1 MQEFDGYSV
10 NQKKISTVKKYI
22 INPVFEGIFIGIFA
36 LVLTFVTSY
45 FIYKSS
51 LNVLQSEIRIGLLRT
66 VKGIASL
73 IDGDNISFINRAED
87 FNDPKYQQVYKQ
99 LQKVRIGTSL
109 SYIFITKVID
119 KKVYFLFD
127 PVSVDADGKPIFSD
141 AASQVPSMP
150 MTLYNDADKL
160 VYRSYVDEE
169 ALVADEPHTDKWGHL
184 YSAYAPIYDSNHK
197 QVGTLGVDLS
207 IDEMLK
213 RCIPMEDATK
223 RAFIVSVSLALLL
236 GTLVWFLRRFT
247 LKLNESRQTIYKNY
261 LIAQKFADQTSTSIG
276 KQFQRT
282 SSILKHNAERLKKLC
297 EDTDKEQMIKRL
309 NLEQENLEKFS
320 DKLLTL
326 GNLKFSIKKN
336 ELANFSVREVNDSLI
351 KNFKNYSLNNNL
363 DNRLSFTCK
372 EDVPINLYGAVMS
385 YEELLGHLYEF
396 FLRFFEKEITSTIL
410 MLDERSNDVLLRQE
424 FKVSL
429 EGLAKEKLTIIDD
442 FSKNIAETDWTEQL
456 HLLEFINIPIIQELL
471 YMIDSKI
478 DINVNKDIFILQF
491 DFVLLKCKED

>member
-1 MQEFDGYSV
+1 MQEYDSYSV
-10 NQKKISTVKKYI
+10 NQKKISTARKYI
-22 INPVFEGIFIGIFA
+22 INPVIEGIFVGIFA
-36 LVLTFVTSY
+36 LILTFVTSY

-51 LNVLQSEIRIGLLRT
+51 LNVLKSEIRIGLLRT

-73 IDGDNISFINRAED
+73 IDGDEISFINKAED
-87 FNDPKYQQVYKQ
+87 FNDPKYQKVYKQ

-119 KKVYFLFD
+119 RKVYFLFD

-141 AASQVPSMP
+141 AQSQTPSMP
-150 MTLYNDADKL
+150 MTLYNDADKF

-169 ALVADEPHTDKWGHL
+169 ALVADEPHIDKWGHL

-207 IDEMLK
+207 IEEMLK

-236 GTLVWFLRRFT
+236 GTLIWFLRRFT
-247 LKLNESRQTIYKNY
+247 LKLNESRQSIYKNY
-261 LIAQKFADQTSTSIG
+261 LIAQKYADQTSTSIG

-282 SSILKHNAERLKKLC
+282 SEILRYNANRLKRLSEDVENEHLIKLLSN
-297 EDTDKEQMIKRL
+297 EQD
-309 NLEQENLEKFS
+309 NLEKFA

-326 GNLKFSIKKN
+326 GNLKFSARKN
-336 ELANFSVREVNDSLI
+336 ELSNFSVEEINKTLI
-351 KNFKNYSLNNNL
+351 NNFINYSLNNDIEKRITFSCNE
-363 DNRLSFTCK
+363 N
-372 EDVPINLYGAVMS
+372 VPAILYGAAMS

-396 FLRFFEKEITSTIL
+396 FLRFFEKEITSTVI
-410 MLDERSNDVLLRQE
+410 MLDERSNDVLLKQN
-424 FKVSL
+424 FTVSL
-429 EGLAKEKLTIIDD
+429 ENLPSEKLKIVDS
-442 FSKNIAETDWTEQL
+442 FSNNILGINWTEQL

-471 YMIDSKI
+471 YMMDSKI
-478 DINVNKDIFILQF
+478 NITKENNNFILQF
-491 DFVLLKCKED
+491 DFVLLKSNEE